1 MADPVVFFCI
11 AFLFVIVASR
21 TKIRLTEFLPIL
33 CCLLLTSRY
42 VRIRSY
48 LLVVMIPL
56 IFRFLSVMMKE
67 QENRMWKNGGRFTM
81 GFTGKSKLWTIL
93 TSVVLAA
100 ACCIYAPFVAT
111 NPEKTGDKMDAEFV
125 EQLQALNPQ
134 RMYTSY
140 NDGGYAIY
148 HGFKSFCDSRADLFP
163 EDVLDASIQ
172 FAFSS
177 GTTDTT
183 YQDDLAKWD
192 FDAVLLSKESNAAA
206 IEFMDVLPGWDR
218 AVENDYYAVF
228 TPQ

>member
-1 MADPVVFFCI
+1 
-11 AFLFVIVASR
+11 
-21 TKIRLTEFLPIL
+21 
-33 CCLLLTSRY
+33 
-42 VRIRSY
+42 
-48 LLVVMIPL
+48 
-56 IFRFLSVMMKE
+56 MMKE

-100 ACCIYAPFVAT
+100 ACCIYAPFIAT